1 MLRFYKQLLS
11 KLKMYQF
18 NHLNVRLILFIT
30 GLSILGLNVIAS
42 ATDNPTYE
50 KKQLLGIIVGII
62 VMMIIALI
70 DYHFILR
77 MAWIIYA
84 FNLILLLAVK
94 FLVKIIKG
102 HSDGLKLQ
110 GYRFSRLSLLK
121 FLLFCFS
128 PISLINTK
136 TE

>member
-50 KKQLLGIIVGII
+50 KKQ
-62 VMMIIALI
+62 
-70 DYHFILR
+70 YYCRH
-77 MAWIIYA
+77 
-84 FNLILLLAVK
+84 
-94 FLVKIIKG
+94 
-102 HSDGLKLQ
+102 
-110 GYRFSRLSLLK
+110 YRDDDHRT
-121 FLLFCFS
+121 
-128 PISLINTK
+128 N
-136 TE
+136 

>member
-1 MLRFYKQLLS
+1 MIRFYKQLLS
-11 KLKMYQF
+11 KLKMYPF

-50 KKQLLGIIVGII
+50 KKQLLGIIVGIV

-77 MAWIIYA
+77 MAWII
-84 FNLILLLAVK
+84 
-94 FLVKIIKG
+94 
-102 HSDGLKLQ
+102 
-110 GYRFSRLSLLK
+110 
-121 FLLFCFS
+121 
-128 PISLINTK
+128 
-136 TE
+136 